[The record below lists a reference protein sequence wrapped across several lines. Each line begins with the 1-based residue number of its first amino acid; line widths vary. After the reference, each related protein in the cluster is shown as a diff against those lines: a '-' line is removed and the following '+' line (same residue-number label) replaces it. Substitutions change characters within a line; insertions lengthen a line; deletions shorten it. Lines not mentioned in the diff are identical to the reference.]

1 MLCTAAAAKASWDVI
16 SSTNGGEESSS
27 TNGGEESSSTNGG
40 DVHCIA
46 FDSMMCIVMGL

>member
-16 SSTNGGEESSS
+16 SS